1 MPGFIDSV
9 FSKWTDNSKWTDVSK
24 WTDNSLAVPSSPCNL
39 SVAESTATKAS
50 HYVQSLGPTSYIT
63 KSTEVTIL
71 PRTAENDLAGMVS
84 HVTITAEPVKQE
96 PPTPPRSP
104 AIQ

>member
-1 MPGFIDSV
+1 M
-9 FSKWTDNSKWTDVSK
+9 FSKWTDNSKWTE
-24 WTDNSLAVPSSPCNL
+24 TSLAVPCSPCTA
-39 SVAESTATKAS
+39 SVAESSAGKAS
-50 HYVQSLGPTSYIT
+50 HYVQTLGPTSFIT

-71 PRTAENDLAGMVS
+71 PRTTESELAGMVS
-84 HVTITAEPVKQE
+84 HVTITAEPVKEE